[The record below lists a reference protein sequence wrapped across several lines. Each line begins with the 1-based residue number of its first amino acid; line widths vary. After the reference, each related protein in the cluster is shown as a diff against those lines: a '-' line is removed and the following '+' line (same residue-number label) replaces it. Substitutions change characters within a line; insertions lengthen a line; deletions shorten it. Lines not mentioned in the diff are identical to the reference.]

1 MVTIKNTN
9 ELYGDAIEFSGATI
23 ADAVSEMQS
32 TIRACGE
39 EFSDAIVTDE
49 DFEIVAIS
57 REDFVSSADSRET
70 SPEIMEAIWYVAG
83 GNSERAEEIWR
94 DGGTEPEM
102 IAIEERATNNGGV
115 DKNTLYWG
123 ASGNAWYLV

>member
-1 MVTIKNTN
+1 MKTAAEV
-9 ELYGDAIEFSGATI
+9 LDTI
-23 ADAVSEMQS
+23 AAETRNLSSMLAVLEDGEALAALQIDDQDAV
-32 TIRACGE
+32 E
-39 EFSDAIVTDE
+39 EAHAQATDLMRQGYRTYW
-49 DFEIVAIS
+49 FL
-57 REDFVSSADSRET
+57 T
-70 SPEIMEAIWYVAG
+70 CPEIMEAIWYVAG